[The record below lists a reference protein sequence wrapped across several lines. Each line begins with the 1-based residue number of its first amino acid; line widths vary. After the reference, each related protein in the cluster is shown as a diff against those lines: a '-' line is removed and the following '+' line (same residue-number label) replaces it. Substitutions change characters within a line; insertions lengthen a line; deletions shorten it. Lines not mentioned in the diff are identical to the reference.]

1 MEVSSDVKTLLCKYY
16 YFGHWPFYRFQY
28 STLSRV
34 SFSLVFLWYLFTRH
48 RVQIMEKMRCRGLNV
63 SLTWSLFLLPV
74 QVGCYFL
81 ASASRMKHTKSTQ
94 CLELSR
100 RTGEADKKK
109 KDKGRSEILMFS
121 LHWNRI
127 YSVKISKHWQPRSC
141 LQDELHV
148 EVYFPMDIKS
158 LPEMNARS

>member
-109 KDKGRSEILMFS
+109 KRQREKWDTNVFFTLKPNIQCKDFKALTTTLLFAR
-121 LHWNRI
+121 RA
-127 YSVKISKHWQPRSC
+127 SC
-141 LQDELHV
+141 RGI
-148 EVYFPMDIKS
+148 FPHGY
-158 LPEMNARS
+158 